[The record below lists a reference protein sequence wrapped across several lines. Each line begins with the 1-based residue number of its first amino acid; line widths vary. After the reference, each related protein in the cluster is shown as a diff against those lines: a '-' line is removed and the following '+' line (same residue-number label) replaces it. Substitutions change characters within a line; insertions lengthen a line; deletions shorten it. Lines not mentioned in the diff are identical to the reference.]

1 MLQALNEKPK
11 KPKLIVGDS
20 GNLIR
25 KSKTTA
31 MPCLTDKNYET
42 FSTLNQDESH
52 SNISRTKTRFD
63 ISFKT
68 QSSKH
73 VITSPS
79 YALYPDKNYEIN
91 TLCKEEHECMF
102 KNSRKNV
109 MKNYIEKLED
119 KMINVNEQIK
129 KKKYD
134 NDVISEENLKLIFE
148 QDKIAEEREF
158 LKRQIPLVKESIA
171 KIRNRI
177 IDVQNETN
185 SYEVNTI
192 KSKEEILIMQE
203 RIKKLKI
210 DIENQIKENT
220 KIKYE
225 LQNVQKNVTELK
237 QKLNP
242 KSERYRNFIK
252 DITKLISTK

>member
-1 MLQALNEKPK
+1 MIQGLNEKPK
-11 KPKLIVGDS
+11 KPKLFLGDP

-25 KSKTTA
+25 KSKTIA
-31 MPCLTDKNYET
+31 MPCLTDKNYDTLST
-42 FSTLNQDESH
+42 FNQDDSR

-79 YALYPDKNYEIN
+79 YALYPNKNYEIN

-102 KNSRKNV
+102 KNDRKKDI
-109 MKNYIEKLED
+109 KNYIGKLED
-119 KMINVNEQIK
+119 KMISVNEQIE

-134 NDVISEENLKLIFE
+134 NDVIAEENLKIAFE
-148 QDKIAEEREF
+148 QDKIAEEREY
-158 LKRQIPLVKESIA
+158 LKRQIPLVKESIE

-177 IDVQNETN
+177 INIQNETN
-185 SYEVNTI
+185 SFEVYTI
-192 KSKEEILIMQE
+192 KSREEILIMQE
-203 RIKKLKI
+203 RIKKLKV

-220 KIKYE
+220 KAKYE
-225 LQNVQKNVTELK
+225 LQTVQKNVAELK

-242 KSERYRNFIK
+242 QSERYRNFIK

>member
-1 MLQALNEKPK
+1 M
-11 KPKLIVGDS
+11 IFH
-20 GNLIR
+20 IY
-25 KSKTTA
+25 
-31 MPCLTDKNYET
+31 CLLL
-42 FSTLNQDESH
+42 FCQ
-52 SNISRTKTRFD
+52 
-63 ISFKT
+63 
-68 QSSKH
+68 
-73 VITSPS
+73 
-79 YALYPDKNYEIN
+79 
-91 TLCKEEHECMF
+91 
-102 KNSRKNV
+102 
-109 MKNYIEKLED
+109 
-119 KMINVNEQIK
+119 
-129 KKKYD
+129 
-134 NDVISEENLKLIFE
+134 ENLKLIFE
-148 QDKIAEEREF
+148 QDKIAEEREY

-185 SYEVNTI
+185 SFEVNTI
-192 KSKEEILIMQE
+192 KSREEILIMQE